1 MLDPTLFAALQS
13 SSPISIEVG
22 SAILVLITLG
32 GILIKG
38 GQITES
44 LRWLKDNAALKS
56 DITQLRSETQSGLD
70 RLRAERVESF
80 EDLFRRFTAVRRSEL
95 DLVQAQ
101 HAADMENKMTE
112 ALAGKVSIGWH
123 ADAISR
129 VDQRVDDLG
138 KRVERLEEK

>member
-80 EDLFRRFTAVRRSEL
+80 ENLFRRFTAVRRSEL

-138 KRVERLEEK
+138 KRVERLAEK

>member
-1 MLDPTLFAALQS
+1 
-13 SSPISIEVG
+13 
-22 SAILVLITLG
+22 VLITLG